1 MRASSFISERNEEMV
16 VEEWEVRER
25 VREGHHAILIWQLPL
40 SPPLPMFIMGH

>member
-1 MRASSFISERNEEMV
+1 MRVSSFISERNEETV
-16 VEEWEVRER
+16 VEEWE